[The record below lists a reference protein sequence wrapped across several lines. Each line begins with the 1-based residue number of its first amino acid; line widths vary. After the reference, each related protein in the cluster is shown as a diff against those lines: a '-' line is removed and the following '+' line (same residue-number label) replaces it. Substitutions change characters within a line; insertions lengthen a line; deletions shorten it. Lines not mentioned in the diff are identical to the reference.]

1 MLGLKY
7 KEYAIS
13 RIREN
18 SYLDL
23 SSGESDVSLLDP
35 MKLPLDDINEYYYTQ
50 ETILHKL
57 LSLKHKT
64 FPQNIIL
71 TAGSDKALQ
80 NCSQAFISPGDSVIV
95 PVPTF
100 GRYSFYAKLARANI
114 YSIKFNHFPYEIDT
128 DKIIKEANGKNAKII
143 YLANP
148 NNPTGHL
155 LDIKEIEKIAA
166 LTKAI
171 IIIDNSLI
179 EYCESQDVFTYKNK
193 NIIDIRTFSKIYGLA
208 GARIGYAVVRNP
220 CLLKKIKNIISP
232 FEVSV
237 ISAYLAE
244 VALAKVNL
252 VEKKRKELKISI
264 NYLKDN
270 LPISFMAT
278 DTCCSMII
286 IEAKFQINLAIALK
300 QKGILVISGEYFH
313 LKSNCVR
320 VTIKNIKSMAILI
333 KALESIWEEKAKCSY
348 KQES

>member
-128 DKIIKEANGKNAKII
+128 DKIIK
-143 YLANP
+143 
-148 NNPTGHL
+148 
-155 LDIKEIEKIAA
+155 
-166 LTKAI
+166 
-171 IIIDNSLI
+171 
-179 EYCESQDVFTYKNK
+179 
-193 NIIDIRTFSKIYGLA
+193 
-208 GARIGYAVVRNP
+208 
-220 CLLKKIKNIISP
+220 
-232 FEVSV
+232 
-237 ISAYLAE
+237 
-244 VALAKVNL
+244 
-252 VEKKRKELKISI
+252 
-264 NYLKDN
+264 
-270 LPISFMAT
+270 
-278 DTCCSMII
+278 
-286 IEAKFQINLAIALK
+286 
-300 QKGILVISGEYFH
+300 
-313 LKSNCVR
+313 
-320 VTIKNIKSMAILI
+320 
-333 KALESIWEEKAKCSY
+333 
-348 KQES
+348 